1 MWIKAELKGEGIDE
15 GDSDDEKKEEDD
27 PELKGLNVNTRLICY
42 CQPPSFFFFFSFL
55 KVYQHIRP

>member
-27 PELKGLNVNTRLICY
+27 PELKGLNVNTRLIC
-42 CQPPSFFFFFSFL
+42 CIANPPLFFSFFL
-55 KVYQHIRP
+55 F